1 MTKPSGRGPD
11 TAALDTSKTS
21 GKTSGKI
28 SGKTSGETLGGA
40 PPPQPVHLV
49 EHPLRHQ
56 LAEEV
61 HSRPYEL
68 FEAPVRAS
76 HIALHGG
83 EGGLEA
89 EIAVLAALLDRFGIA
104 APPADAT
111 HWAGTL
117 GDVRVRWERHTE
129 FSTYTFYRF
138 DPLPDDPFA
147 ATALDLVPADWLAT
161 LPGKL
166 LVGLHA
172 AIRPGMCTPDFPT
185 VFSGGLVVGAG
196 IGGGAGAAWSDFR
209 IQADGFGRILINA
222 GTMTRGQTGRNL
234 QRLFEMETYRMMA
247 LLAFPIARDMA
258 PRLSRLEAET
268 ARVTSR
274 MAEPDADG
282 EDRDLLGELTQIAAE
297 VEGLMAAHGYRF
309 GAARAYH
316 AIVQRSLRELR
327 EEPLPGTQTFTKFLD
342 RRFSPAMRTCDA
354 MAKRADAL
362 GRRVSRTA
370 NLLRTRVD
378 VTLEENN
385 RDLLRSM
392 NRRAKLQLRLQET
405 VEGLSV
411 VAISYYGWGLL
422 SYMLKGVKAAGV
434 PFDTELASLVA
445 VPMVVAVVFFAL
457 RRLRKLAGTHG

>member
-1 MTKPSGRGPD
+1 MKGR
-11 TAALDTSKTS
+11 TAALLLALLGPVSANASECVILLHGLARSAHSMAELEEKLTRAGYRVENIDYPSREQAIPELAEQAVAEGLKRCQAASASPVNFVTHS
-21 GKTSGKI
+21 
-28 SGKTSGETLGGA
+28 LGGILVRYYYTHHSPDHVGRVVMLG
-40 PPPQPVHLV
+40 PPNQGSEVVDNLKDVPGFELLNGPAGRQLGTDKQDIPKSLGPVNF
-49 EHPLRHQ
+49 
-56 LAEEV
+56 
-61 HSRPYEL
+61 EL
-68 FEAPVRAS
+68 GV
-76 HIALHGG
+76 I
-83 EGGLEA
+83 
-89 EIAVLAALLDRFGIA
+89 
-104 APPADAT
+104 
-111 HWAGTL
+111 
-117 GDVRVRWERHTE
+117 
-129 FSTYTFYRF
+129 
-138 DPLPDDPFA
+138 
-147 ATALDLVPADWLAT
+147 
-161 LPGKL
+161 
-166 LVGLHA
+166 
-172 AIRPGMCTPDFPT
+172 
-185 VFSGGLVVGAG
+185 
-196 IGGGAGAAWSDFR
+196 
-209 IQADGFGRILINA
+209 A

-234 QRLFEMETYRMMA
+234 QRLFEVETYRMMA